1 MRVILTEKP
10 SVARDIARC
19 LKINQRHDGY
29 FSGLNVQITWAF
41 GHLLELNE
49 PNDYQPEW
57 KRWTIS
63 DLPIIPEVFKLKT
76 KKDAGAQK
84 QLQIIK
90 RLFNSAS
97 EIICATDAGREGEL
111 IFRYILTWT
120 HCQQTP
126 VKRLWISSMT
136 DEAILQGFK
145 NLRDG
150 AHYESLY
157 QAARCRSEADWIV
170 GLNATRIYT
179 LKYGGK
185 GRLWTIGRV
194 QTPVLAMIVQKD
206 KEIALFVAHDF
217 WELHTRYKEVDFT
230 FTGGRFEQQ
239 HAAETLC
246 AACEQK
252 LFEITAVKSKQ
263 ETLLP
268 PLFFDLTTLQKEMSR
283 RYGFTAEQ
291 TLGYAQQL
299 YESKH
304 ITYPRTDSRYLS
316 TDLKPTIKPLLNALR
331 TLFNEPIAALDL
343 TALTLTTRY
352 FNDAKVADHHAI
364 IPTRTLPAQRELTTP
379 LGKVYEAIVIRFIA
393 AFYPPCI
400 KLITVVSGSVLD
412 VDIPFRTQGTVI
424 AQIGWQV
431 LYKQGA
437 NEDKNE
443 RLLPAFV
450 KGEAG
455 TQEPFISQGRTTPP
469 KPYNEASVLSMM
481 ESAGKTCTDPELKE
495 ALREKGLGTP
505 ATRAAIIETLIKRGY
520 IERQHKALL
529 STANGRYLLAII
541 RDERLISA
549 AMTGDWEAKLKQIER
564 ETYDA
569 KQFMAE
575 IVHFT
580 QQLIEGAKQPRF
592 DVEHLG
598 NCPRCQQPVIEGK
611 KGYGCSAWKE
621 GCTFVLWK
629 TQWGVTLTRAL
640 VSELLRCFSTLQAQ
654 VVTIDGDSLLAYLTL
669 TVQGDL
675 GYQPSA
681 VKSLTPLTQA
691 IATTEVL
698 ALCPLCHSEVIE
710 TSKAF
715 SCTQQANGCS
725 LLIWKT
731 IAHKKITLVMV
742 KKLLKKGETGVLK
755 GFKSNKGTAFS
766 ANLKLVDGKVVMDFS
781 KAVP

>member
-1 MRVILTEKP
+1 
-10 SVARDIARC
+10 
-19 LKINQRHDGY
+19 
-29 FSGLNVQITWAF
+29 
-41 GHLLELNE
+41 
-49 PNDYQPEW
+49 
-57 KRWTIS
+57 
-63 DLPIIPEVFKLKT
+63 
-76 KKDAGAQK
+76 
-84 QLQIIK
+84 
-90 RLFNSAS
+90 
-97 EIICATDAGREGEL
+97 
-111 IFRYILTWT
+111 
-120 HCQQTP
+120 
-126 VKRLWISSMT
+126 MT

-331 TLFNEPIAALDL
+331 TLFNEPITALDL

-450 KGEAG
+450 KGETG

>member
-19 LKINQRHDGY
+19 LKINQRHEGY
-29 FSGLNVQITWAF
+29 FSNKEVCITWAF

-63 DLPIIPEVFKLKT
+63 DLPIIPEAFKLKA
-76 KKDAGAQK
+76 KEDAGVKK
-84 QLQIIK
+84 QLQTI
-90 RLFNSAS
+90 RQLFKGAS

-120 HCQQTP
+120 HCQHTP

-145 NLRDG
+145 TLRDG

-179 LKYGGK
+179 LKYGGQ
-185 GRLWTIGRV
+185 GRLWTVGRV

-206 KEIALFVAHDF
+206 KDIALFVAHDF
-217 WELHTRYKEVDFT
+217 WELHTRYKDIDFT

-239 HAAETLC
+239 HAAETLR
-246 AACEQK
+246 AACENK

-316 TDLKPTIKPLLNALR
+316 TDLKPTIKPLLSALR
-331 TLFNEPIAALDL
+331 THFNDAITTLDL
-343 TALTLTTRY
+343 TALTLTSRY

-364 IPTRTLPAQRELTTP
+364 IPTRTLPAQSELITP

-393 AFYPPCI
+393 AFYPACI
-400 KLITVVSGSVLD
+400 KLITVVSGSVVD
-412 VDIPFRTQGTVI
+412 VDIPFRTQGTVV
-424 AQIGWQV
+424 AQLGWQV
-431 LYKQGA
+431 LYKQTA

-443 RLLPAFV
+443 RLLPSFV
-450 KGEAG
+450 QGETG
-455 TQEPFISQGRTTPP
+455 KQEPFISQGRTTPP
-469 KPYNEASVLSMM
+469 KPYNEASILSMM

-520 IERQHKALL
+520 VERQHKALL

-541 RDERLISA
+541 RDERLTSA

-564 ETYDA
+564 KSYDA

-575 IVHFT
+575 IKHFT
-580 QQLIEGAKQPRF
+580 QQLIEGAKQPRY

-611 KGYGCSAWKE
+611 KGYGCSAWKN
-621 GCTFVLWK
+621 GCGFVLWK
-629 TQWGVTLTRAL
+629 TQWGMDLTRAL
-640 VSELLRCFSTLQAQ
+640 VSELLRCSATLHAQ
-654 VVTIDGDSLLAYLTL
+654 TITIEGDSLLVYLTL
-669 TVQGDL
+669 NAQGEL
-675 GYQPSA
+675 GYQRAEVTSLPSL
-681 VKSLTPLTQA
+681 KS
-691 IATTEVL
+691 ATAEVL
-698 ALCPLCHSEVIE
+698 GLCPVCNGEVVD
-710 TSKAF
+710 TTKAF
-715 SCTQQANGCS
+715 SCTQQSNGCT

-731 IAHKKITLVMV
+731 IAQKKITVVMA

-755 GFKSNKGTAFS
+755 GFKSNKGAAFS
-766 ANLKLVDGKVVMDFS
+766 ANLKLVEGKVVMDFS
-781 KAVP
+781 KADT

>member
-29 FSGLNVQITWAF
+29 FSGKNVQITWAF

-76 KKDAGAQK
+76 KEDAGAKK

-450 KGEAG
+450 KGETG

-640 VSELLRCFSTLQAQ
+640 VSELLRCSSTLQAQ

-755 GFKSNKGTAFS
+755 GFKSNKGSAFS

>member
-29 FSGLNVQITWAF
+29 FSNKEVCITWAF

-63 DLPIIPEVFKLKT
+63 DLPIIPEAFKLKA
-76 KKDAGAQK
+76 KEDAGVKK
-84 QLQIIK
+84 QLQTI
-90 RLFNSAS
+90 RQLFKGAS

-120 HCQQTP
+120 HCQHTP

-145 NLRDG
+145 TLRDG

-179 LKYGGK
+179 LKYGGQ
-185 GRLWTIGRV
+185 GCLWTVGRV

-206 KEIALFVAHDF
+206 KDIALFVAHDF
-217 WELHTRYKEVDFT
+217 WELHTRYKDIDFT

-239 HAAETLC
+239 HAAETLR
-246 AACEQK
+246 AACENK

-316 TDLKPTIKPLLNALR
+316 TDLKPTIKPLLSALR
-331 TLFNEPIAALDL
+331 THFNDAITTLDL
-343 TALTLTTRY
+343 TALTLTSRY

-364 IPTRTLPAQRELTTP
+364 IPTRTLPAQSELITP

-393 AFYPPCI
+393 AFYPACI
-400 KLITVVSGSVLD
+400 KLITVVSGSVVD
-412 VDIPFRTQGTVI
+412 VDIPFRTQGTVM
-424 AQIGWQV
+424 AQLGWQV
-431 LYKQGA
+431 LYKQTA

-443 RLLPAFV
+443 RLLPSFV
-450 KGEAG
+450 QGETG
-455 TQEPFISQGRTTPP
+455 KQEPFISQGRTTPP
-469 KPYNEASVLSMM
+469 KPYNEASILSMM

-520 IERQHKALL
+520 VERQHKALL

-541 RDERLISA
+541 RDERLTSA

-564 ETYDA
+564 KSYDA

-575 IVHFT
+575 IEHFT
-580 QQLIEGAKQPRF
+580 QQLIEGAKQPRY

-611 KGYGCSAWKE
+611 KGYGCSAWKN
-621 GCTFVLWK
+621 GCGFVLWK
-629 TQWGVTLTRAL
+629 TQWGMDLTRAL
-640 VSELLRCFSTLQAQ
+640 VSELLRCSATLHAQ
-654 VVTIDGDSLLAYLTL
+654 TITIEGDSLLVYLTL
-669 TVQGDL
+669 NAQGEL
-675 GYQPSA
+675 GYQRAEVTSLPSL
-681 VKSLTPLTQA
+681 KS
-691 IATTEVL
+691 ATAEVL
-698 ALCPLCHSEVIE
+698 GLCPVCNGEVID
-710 TSKAF
+710 TTKAF
-715 SCTQQANGCS
+715 SCTQQSNGCT

-731 IAHKKITLVMV
+731 IAQKKITVVMA

-766 ANLKLVDGKVVMDFS
+766 ANLKLVEGKVVMDFS
-781 KAVP
+781 KADT

>member
-1 MRVILTEKP
+1 
-10 SVARDIARC
+10 
-19 LKINQRHDGY
+19 
-29 FSGLNVQITWAF
+29 
-41 GHLLELNE
+41 
-49 PNDYQPEW
+49 
-57 KRWTIS
+57 
-63 DLPIIPEVFKLKT
+63 
-76 KKDAGAQK
+76 
-84 QLQIIK
+84 
-90 RLFNSAS
+90 
-97 EIICATDAGREGEL
+97 
-111 IFRYILTWT
+111 
-120 HCQQTP
+120 
-126 VKRLWISSMT
+126 
-136 DEAILQGFK
+136 
-145 NLRDG
+145 
-150 AHYESLY
+150 
-157 QAARCRSEADWIV
+157 
-170 GLNATRIYT
+170 
-179 LKYGGK
+179 
-185 GRLWTIGRV
+185 
-194 QTPVLAMIVQKD
+194 
-206 KEIALFVAHDF
+206 
-217 WELHTRYKEVDFT
+217 
-230 FTGGRFEQQ
+230 
-239 HAAETLC
+239 
-246 AACEQK
+246 
-252 LFEITAVKSKQ
+252 
-263 ETLLP
+263 
-268 PLFFDLTTLQKEMSR
+268 MSR

-450 KGEAG
+450 KGETG

-549 AMTGDWEAKLKQIER
+549 AMTGDWEAKLKQIEG

>member
-29 FSGLNVQITWAF
+29 FSGKNVQITWAF

-76 KKDAGAQK
+76 KEDAGAKK

-450 KGEAG
+450 KGETG

-549 AMTGDWEAKLKQIER
+549 AMTGDWEAKLKQIEG